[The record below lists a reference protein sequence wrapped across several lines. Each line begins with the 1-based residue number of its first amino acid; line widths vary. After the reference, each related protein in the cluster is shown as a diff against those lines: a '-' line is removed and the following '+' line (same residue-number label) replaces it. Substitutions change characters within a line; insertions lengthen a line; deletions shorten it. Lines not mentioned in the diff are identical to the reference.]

1 MLMHGAG
8 RAGAKQNLSSREY
21 AGRLN
26 SGAFHPLTIR
36 RRFPRSEMT
45 TGEIAV
51 HDLLNFM
58 EAARAEPTT
67 YMVSVNK
74 RVCLCVTSMDG
85 LAIRQGLSYDDQT
98 KKVWGL
104 NSGPFGI
111 EKAEKLN
118 AMDDEQLRRHFVDDP
133 MASEINECMIAT
145 ANNAVASNL
154 FWSLKKNGGGAT
166 TIYDDISNG
175 VPVIACFETLLQAH
189 RTGGDIH
196 TAEGLCDNYCAACA
210 TAEQQ
215 LGLGHTCAAHDRLPH
230 WGLRRCSYCVANN
243 KVCYSVVILCHN
255 QDSGA
260 PANTAITRR
269 SAALAEVGCRA
280 RAPVAISENALTM
293 GDDVGASPSTHRR
306 RSPSKRRKD
315 SSISASPS
323 VPTAAG
329 PAASSS
335 LGRFRELIA
344 CPPV

>member
-1 MLMHGAG
+1 MLRTGAIERVLAPLRGDVEVELDLCPVAMAAQTCHSLGLFDESHVAVQNFQRFCDVVMGGEREASAEKYPVLASLCETLQLRHGRSAAMLMHGAG

-26 SGAFHPLTIR
+26 SGTFHPLTIR

-196 TAEGLCDNYCAACA
+196 
-210 TAEQQ
+210 
-215 LGLGHTCAAHDRLPH
+215 RLP
-230 WGLRRCSYCVANN
+230 
-243 KVCYSVVILCHN
+243 
-255 QDSGA
+255 
-260 PANTAITRR
+260 
-269 SAALAEVGCRA
+269 
-280 RAPVAISENALTM
+280 
-293 GDDVGASPSTHRR
+293 
-306 RSPSKRRKD
+306 
-315 SSISASPS
+315 
-323 VPTAAG
+323 
-329 PAASSS
+329 SSS
-335 LGRFRELIA
+335 TTFTFSVSVSWSFPSDPLSMQH
-344 CPPV
+344 P